1 LTLSQSIDPAA
12 RSSDLAPIFEVA
24 PAEQQHG
31 RSPTRSGLELSSIIA
46 FATYSAAVGASY
58 LAQLAIA
65 RAIGATSYG
74 YYSYVLA
81 WITILAYVATLGFD
95 VSLLRLIASYKAGN
109 AWGLA
114 KGAILYAE
122 RWSIACG
129 IVITLLGVMAIEVFG
144 GDRPAD
150 LRGAFILGFM
160 VVPVL
165 ALLWLRAATVRA
177 LGGVVAALVPDRLV
191 RDGLLLVVVWVAVR
205 IWNGRIDAT
214 LVMAGTL
221 ASSLAGLA
229 LVSVMKRRWHPAA
242 LDQSPAAFAVPM
254 WRRTALPLVLIAVA
268 ESAINRTGIVL
279 LGWEGHA
286 SEAGA
291 FALIFNITSIV
302 VLPRVAVNTRFAPMV
317 AELFTNGDRAGL
329 QLLIARATGWSLTG
343 GALIAMPLWALG
355 EWILSRF
362 GTDFQ
367 IALVPLQIMLFS
379 QMIAAAAGSQIFLMT
394 MTGHERGAAVI
405 VTLSAIGNALLA
417 ALLINRYGIIGAALA
432 NTVTL
437 LILNIAMAALVRR
450 HLGFVPG
457 VLAIVANWRPT
468 RVS

>member
-1 LTLSQSIDPAA
+1 LTRSRSIDPAT
-12 RSSDLAPIFEVA
+12 RSSDLGPFLAAAHADEHARP
-24 PAEQQHG
+24 PA
-31 RSPTRSGLELSSIIA
+31 RSGLELSSIIA

-65 RAIGATSYG
+65 RAVGATSYG

-95 VSLLRLIASYKAGN
+95 VSLLRLVASYKARS

-114 KGAILYAE
+114 KGAMRYAE
-122 RWSIACG
+122 RRSIACG
-129 IVITLLGVMAIEVFG
+129 VVIALLGVMAVEAFG
-144 GDRPAD
+144 GDRSAD
-150 LRGAFILGFM
+150 LRATFILGFM

-165 ALLWLRAATVRA
+165 ALLWIRAATVRA

-191 RDGLLLVVVWVAVR
+191 RDGLLVVVVWIAVR
-205 IWNGRIDAT
+205 VWHGRIDAAF
-214 LVMAGTL
+214 VMAATL
-221 ASSLAGLA
+221 ACSLAGLV

-242 LDQSPAAFAVPM
+242 LDRSPAASAAPM

-268 ESAINRTGIVL
+268 ESAMNRTGIVL
-279 LGWEGHA
+279 LGWEGHT

-317 AELFTNGDRAGL
+317 SELFTNGDRSAL
-329 QLLIARATGWSLTG
+329 QSLTATATGWSLVG
-343 GALIAMPLWALG
+343 AALIAIPLWILG
-355 EWILSRF
+355 DWILGRF

-367 IALVPLQIMLFS
+367 IALVPLQILLFS
-379 QMIAAAAGSQIFLMT
+379 QLIAAAAGSQIFLMT
-394 MTGHERGAAVI
+394 MTGHERGAAMI
-405 VTLSAIGNALLA
+405 VTLSAIGNALLSA
-417 ALLINRYGIIGAALA
+417 VLINRFGIIGAAVA
-432 NTVTL
+432 STVTL
-437 LILNIAMAALVRR
+437 LALNLAMAAFVRR
-450 HLGFVPG
+450 HLGLFPG
-457 VLAIVANWRPT
+457 ILAFVANRRVA